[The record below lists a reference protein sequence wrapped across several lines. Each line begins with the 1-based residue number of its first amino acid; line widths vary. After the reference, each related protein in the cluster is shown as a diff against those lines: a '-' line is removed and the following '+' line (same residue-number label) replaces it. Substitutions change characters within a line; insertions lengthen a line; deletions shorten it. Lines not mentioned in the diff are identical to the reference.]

1 MFSTAN
7 IYIPQPGSVRELPF
21 APNQELFCT
30 AKCSTELIVKKNFEE
45 PRSYDIALNEDFN
58 NPLMKVQITGIE
70 VEKWDVTILSFFLCG
85 NPNIGLSP
93 IVNPRLIEILT
104 LALGADCKGQQWII
118 YFHQNVFGERYDV
131 RGTSP

>member
-1 MFSTAN
+1 MS
-7 IYIPQPGSVRELPF
+7 SL
-21 APNQELFCT
+21 
-30 AKCSTELIVKKNFEE
+30 
-45 PRSYDIALNEDFN
+45 
-58 NPLMKVQITGIE
+58 E
-70 VEKWDVTILSFFLCG
+70 VSLVSHIFLSFFLCG

-118 YFHQNVFGERYDV
+118 YFHQNVFGERSDV